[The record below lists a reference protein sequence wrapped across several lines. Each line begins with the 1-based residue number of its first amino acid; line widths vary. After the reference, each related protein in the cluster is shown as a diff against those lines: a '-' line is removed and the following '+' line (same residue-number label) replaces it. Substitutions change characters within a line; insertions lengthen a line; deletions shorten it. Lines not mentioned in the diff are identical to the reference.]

1 MAAAGAP
8 FRGRT
13 KERHQLDR
21 LLDGVRGGGSAVLVI
36 RGEPGIGKTALLH

>member
-13 KERHQLDR
+13 RERHQLDR
-21 LLDGVRGGGSAVLVI
+21 LLDGVRGGRSAVVVVGLLMILLIDLVI
-36 RGEPGIGKTALLH
+36 K